1 MVSRALDRALR
12 VKHGKIRDFLS
23 TNDVGHLHRVV
34 ITPRHREKPGE
45 FTIMAKAKP
54 AKSAAKPAKK
64 AAVALLSKPK
74 KGEKAYTKSKLIA
87 HLAAAVSGKGFGEV
101 SKKQAAA
108 FVEEFTQVLFAYAP
122 VGAPVPG
129 LGKVI
134 LREIPAKPAR
144 TIVSFGKEIKVAA
157 KPKSQKVVFR
167 FAKEAKEFFK
177 K

>member
-1 MVSRALDRALR
+1 
-12 VKHGKIRDFLS
+12 
-23 TNDVGHLHRVV
+23 
-34 ITPRHREKPGE
+34 
-45 FTIMAKAKP
+45 MAKTKP
-54 AKSAAKPAKK
+54 AKSATKSVAKK
-64 AAVALLSKPK
+64 ASSVVLSKPK
-74 KGEKAYTKSKLIA
+74 KGDKAYTKSKLVA

-108 FVEEFTQVLFAYAP
+108 FIEEFTQVLFTYAP

-129 LGKVI
+129 LGKVL
-134 LREIPAKPAR
+134 LREIPAKPSR

-167 FAKEAKEFFK
+167 FSKEAKDFFK

>member
-1 MVSRALDRALR
+1 
-12 VKHGKIRDFLS
+12 
-23 TNDVGHLHRVV
+23 
-34 ITPRHREKPGE
+34 
-45 FTIMAKAKP
+45 MAKAKP
-54 AKSAAKPAKK
+54 AKSAAKPAAKK
-64 AAVALLSKPK
+64 APVALLSKPK
-74 KGEKAYTKSKLIA
+74 KGEKSYTKSKLVA
-87 HLAAAVSGKGFGEV
+87 HLAAAVSGKGFGEI

-108 FVEEFTQVLFAYAP
+108 FIEEYTNVLFTYAP

-144 TIVSFGKEIKVAA
+144 TIVSFGKEIKVSA

-167 FAKEAKEFFK
+167 FAKEAKEHFK